1 MLPKEKSFGNL
12 ENLHNL
18 RTTNL
23 REQQYFMVKNKYCT
37 KGQREEKKLLHRIPR
52 NIYLPS

>member
-1 MLPKEKSFGNL
+1 MLPKEKSFGYL

-18 RTTNL
+18 RATNL

-37 KGQREEKKLLHRIPR
+37 KGQREKKKIA
-52 NIYLPS
+52 S